1 MEAEERRRGG
11 GEWREWRRR
20 GRCAGKS
27 GRVGEWG
34 VRRRVRRPHCPSQ
47 PILKEA

>member
-1 MEAEERRRGG
+1 MCGGRRVAGEE
-11 GEWREWRRR
+11 E

-47 PILKEA
+47 PIFKEA